1 MKIVADLTFEVTLD
15 GSGRD
20 PHPTPTTGQ
29 VRADGS
35 DVTVELS
42 RTPSLAGSGTRPL
55 VRPLAQALED
65 NGLTVHLTGPSGP
78 LLHVGHGVRAPWW
91 QVPATGSRFIR
102 VESVPR
108 VLRSLRDGPRLF
120 EVALP
125 PLLVQPATALTRSRG
140 QRLLLLARQVLRRV
154 TNRRR

>member
-1 MKIVADLTFEVTLD
+1 MKIVADLTFEVALD

-20 PHPTPTTGQ
+20 PHPMITTGR

-35 DVTVELS
+35 DVNVEFS

-55 VRPLAQALED
+55 VRPVARTLDD

-78 LLHVGHGVRAPWW
+78 LLDIGHGVRAPWW
-91 QVPATGSRFIR
+91 QVPATGSRLIR
-102 VESVPR
+102 VASVPR
-108 VLRSLRDGPRLF
+108 VVRSLRGPRLF
-120 EVALP
+120 QVALP
-125 PLLVQPATALTRSRG
+125 PFVVQPGMALTRNRR
-140 QRLLLLARQVLRRV
+140 QRVVIIVRQLLRRV

>member
-1 MKIVADLTFEVTLD
+1 MKIVADLRFTVTTD
-15 GSGRD
+15 DDRD

-42 RTPSLAGSGTRPL
+42 QTPSLAGKGTRPV
-55 VRPLAQALED
+55 VRPLARSLD
-65 NGLTVHLTGPSGP
+65 DHGLTVHLVGPSGP

-91 QVPATGSRFIR
+91 QMPATGSRFVR
-102 VESVPR
+102 VASIPMAV
-108 VLRSLRDGPRLF
+108 RSLRGPRLF
-120 EVALP
+120 KVALP
-125 PLLVQPATALTRSRG
+125 PFVVQPGMALAKTRRERVLIIA
-140 QRLLLLARQVLRRV
+140 QQLLRRV

>member
-1 MKIVADLTFEVTLD
+1 MRIVADLSFEVLLD
-15 GSGRD
+15 EVG
-20 PHPTPTTGQ
+20 PTPTTGR

-35 DVTVELS
+35 DVTVEFS

-55 VRPLAQALED
+55 VRPLAQSLDD

-78 LLHVGHGVRAPWW
+78 LLDVGHGVRAPWW

-102 VESVPR
+102 VVSVPLA
-108 VLRSLRDGPRLF
+108 VRSLRGPRLF
-120 EVALP
+120 KVALP
-125 PLLVQPATALTRSRG
+125 PLVVQPGMALTRNRR
-140 QRLLLLARQVLRRV
+140 QRLAIIARQLVRRV